1 MKNNRLPKDFKTV
14 STPRDEHRKLIYF
27 RLRLLR
33 LSRRQKQLLVALSDA
48 LVAAGSAFAALW
60 ATTQGAAPPFM
71 LEAFAAAIALVILPI
86 NSLIGLYRTVVR
98 FIGIDLIAAASRAVL
113 CATTVFG
120 LLLLPVLPTPILVK
134 ASIVFAAFLLIGLA
148 GTRFAARVF
157 LSRRQA
163 TRRDRVVIYGSG
175 AAGVQL
181 ASALAAGDHY
191 MPVAFVDDNPQLWGK
206 VVGGLEVF
214 PASEIAPLV
223 EKRTIGQVL
232 LALPSVS
239 RRRKRRILESLGELP
254 VHVQTMPEMADIVA
268 GKARV
273 DDIRNVEVEDLLGRD
288 QVPPNP
294 DLLSGCITGKVVMV
308 TGAGGS
314 IGSELCRQIVKLEP
328 QRLVLLEMSES
339 SLYEIDRQLRK
350 ILGDAGQVVEIV
362 SLLGNVH
369 HKERVKE
376 AMDSFGVQTVYH
388 AAAYK
393 HVPIVEENLVEGVHN
408 NIFGTLHTAQAA
420 IAAGVETFVL
430 VSTDKAVSPTNVM
443 GATKRFAELV
453 LQALHQRETTT
464 RFCMVRFGNVLA
476 SSGSVV
482 PLFREQI
489 RAGGPVTVTHPE
501 IIRYFMTI
509 PEAAQ
514 LVIQAGSMA
523 TGGDVFV
530 LDMGKPVK
538 ILDLARRMVHLM
550 GLSVQD
556 ESNPDGDIEIRFTGL
571 RPAEKLYEELLIG
584 TDVSGTEHPRI
595 LRANE
600 ECLTPDELNPLID
613 QIWTA
618 ARAQD
623 VDSAR
628 RLLLRSVSGYKPTGP
643 IVDLVWS
650 TTNGYAVSNQDRKIA
665 DLAAYRD
672 GSQPDRQG
680 S

>member
-1 MKNNRLPKDFKTV
+1 MSVRMDELRLLN
-14 STPRDEHRKLIYF
+14 LI

-33 LSRRQKQLLVALSDA
+33 LSRRQKQLIVVCVDSVVA
-48 LVAAGSAFAALW
+48 VAAVLLAVWVAVPAGLQPARLAV
-60 ATTQGAAPPFM
+60 TTV
-71 LEAFAAAIALVILPI
+71 AAAGLTIPI
-86 NSLIGLYRTVVR
+86 NSVFGLYRSVVR

-113 CATTVFG
+113 VSAFVFA
-120 LLLLPVLPTPILVK
+120 LLLGLHVPFSSNARAT
-134 ASIVFAAFLLIGLA
+134 IVFAALLIIGIA
-148 GTRFAARVF
+148 GARFSARLF
-157 LSRRQA
+157 LNRRTLSRRE
-163 TRRDRVVIYGSG
+163 RVVIYGSG
-175 AAGVQL
+175 AAGVRL
-181 ASALAAGDHY
+181 ASALSAGDY
-191 MPVAFVDDNPQLWGK
+191 YLPVAFVDDNPQLWGK
-206 VVGGLEVF
+206 IVGGLEVF

-223 EKRTIGQVL
+223 QKRAISQVL

-239 RRRKRRILESLGELP
+239 RRRKRRILEGLGELP
-254 VHVQTMPEMADIVA
+254 VQVQTMPEMADIVA

-288 QVPPNP
+288 PVPPNP
-294 DLLSGCITGKVVMV
+294 DLLKACIEDKVVMV

-314 IGSELCRQIVKLEP
+314 IGSELCRQIVKLNP
-328 QRLVLLEMSES
+328 RRLVAFEVCES
-339 SLYEIDRQLRK
+339 ALYEINRQLTQASSVLARRT
-350 ILGDAGQVVEIV
+350 EIIP
-362 SLLGNVH
+362 LLGNVH
-369 HKERVKE
+369 HRERVGE
-376 AMDSFGVQTVYH
+376 AMVEFEVQTVYH

-393 HVPIVEENLVEGVHN
+393 HVPIVEENVVEGVHN
-408 NIFGTLHTAQAA
+408 NVFGTLHTAQAA
-420 IAAGVETFVL
+420 IEANVHTFVL

-453 LQALHQRETTT
+453 LQALHQRDNGT

-489 RAGGPVTVTHPE
+489 RAGGPITVTHPE

-523 TGGDVFV
+523 KGGDVFV

-556 ESNPDGDIEIRFTGL
+556 ESNPDGDIEISFTGL

-595 LRANE
+595 LRASE
-600 ECLTPDELNPLID
+600 EYLTPDELNPLID
-613 QIWTA
+613 QLWAA
-618 ARAQD
+618 ARGRD

-628 RLLLRSVSGYKPTGP
+628 RLLLRAVSGYKPTGP

-650 TTNGYAVSNQDRKIA
+650 TTNGYAVANQDGKVA

-672 GSQPDRQG
+672 GGQPDRHGQ
-680 S
+680 